1 MTSLIPARLTVVRTL
16 ELLLAVLLTV
26 TVLPRWGV
34 PVDLVLVLVV
44 AVGLRAGTPVGA
56 LFGLVAGLLVDVV
69 PPGSVPLGATAL
81 VYAAIG
87 AGAGVL
93 HRSVRASVLLP
104 AACLLLAA
112 AAVQLVR
119 LGVAASARQGFDLGH
134 AAALVVLTAVVG
146 ALLVPAVMRLEH
158 HLVARGMV

>member
-44 AVGLRAGTPVGA
+44 AVGLRAGTQVGA

-87 AGAGVL
+87 AGAGVPQATRKAWFQRL
-93 HRSVRASVLLP
+93 HRDHRGSRWA
-104 AACLLLAA
+104 
-112 AAVQLVR
+112 
-119 LGVAASARQGFDLGH
+119 DE
-134 AAALVVLTAVVG
+134 
-146 ALLVPAVMRLEH
+146 LEYH
-158 HLVARGMV
+158 W